1 MASRGK
7 GKWKPQAGFGTGFGI
22 ESQGAGIPNAL
33 IKNARH
39 SGQLNLSNRSL
50 EEVPIQVWRINID
63 VPEEGKNVS
72 LDTGSG
78 DRWWE
83 QVDLRKLILASNQ
96 IKELSSEIR
105 NLPALNV
112 LDVHDNKL
120 ESLPDELSELQELS
134 RLNLRPREARALCF
148 PYYRDQLLANWG
160 QINVLLGDCHAVS
173 MTMLP
178 SIQVLLLNGN
188 VLTELPDDFGNLVNV
203 EDLDLGDNRLT
214 SLPESFGNLQRLRK
228 LNLGNNELENLPQG
242 FRNLSVL
249 QYLNLGNN
257 KLKALPGGLDK
268 MTALDILDCR
278 ANFISEF
285 PPLGGIVNLK
295 ELYLSNN
302 RIKQLDAD
310 MFKYLPTLVTF
321 DVKDNT
327 IQSLPFTV
335 GNMENLKTLSLDGN
349 PLRGIR
355 RDVVAKGTQAVL
367 AFLKSRIPLPGI
379 DLFFPEITLGKLY
392 GPTVERKLPGFQWNP
407 ENYQDSYKEDT
418 SDEPHMTV
426 TTKASDQEKSN
437 DGAANKV
444 QNEINDNTISLGG
457 PIDLHKATSTRK
469 IEYSSKKATSIPESC
484 FVADVPISVVDFS
497 KNLLS
502 DVPIRLSTY
511 ADTLVDLSLSSNK
524 ITTIPS
530 ELAALQKL
538 TFLDLGN
545 NMISEIPEECKSWQC
560 LSQITI
566 SSNRFKEV
574 PKLLYEIGT
583 LETIL
588 ASSNQIIEIDVDGLK
603 KLQRISTLDL
613 SNNNISHVPPELGNV
628 TTLK

>member
-134 RLNLRPREARALCF
+134 RLNLSHNKFSVIP
-148 PYYRDQLLANWG
+148 
-160 QINVLLGDCHAVS
+160 VS

-327 IQSLPFTV
+327 IQSVPEEITLCCKLERLDLTNNCLSILPFTV

-367 AFLKSRIPLPGI
+367 AFLKSRIPLP
-379 DLFFPEITLGKLY
+379 
-392 GPTVERKLPGFQWNP
+392 
-407 ENYQDSYKEDT
+407 
-418 SDEPHMTV
+418 
-426 TTKASDQEKSN
+426 DQEKSN

-469 IEYSSKKATSIPESC
+469 IEYSKKATSIPESC

-628 TTLK
+628 TTLKSLQIEGNSFRNPRHNILTKGTAQVLEYLRDRIPR